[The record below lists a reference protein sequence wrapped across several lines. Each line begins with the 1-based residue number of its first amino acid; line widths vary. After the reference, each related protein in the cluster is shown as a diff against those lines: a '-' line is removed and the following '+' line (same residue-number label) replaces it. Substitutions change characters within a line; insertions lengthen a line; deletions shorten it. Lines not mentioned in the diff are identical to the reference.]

1 MEVELGKSKT
11 KAYFLVNYLP
21 EASEILDWYIIY
33 EYIYIYI
40 SDHLC
45 RISLDYFAGK
55 LISPRMGLLFF
66 ILAHI
71 MMNQNHLTESK
82 CKASIEIV
90 AF

>member
-33 EYIYIYI
+33 EYICIYIYIYIYI

-55 LISPRMGLLFF
+55 LISPKWAFCFLSLLT
-66 ILAHI
+66 L
-71 MMNQNHLTESK
+71 
-82 CKASIEIV
+82 
-90 AF
+90 